1 MNEFEE
7 PSNSPRAIGEVD
19 CTHSRPDN
27 ESLRRQPP
35 ILGRSHSCKLLTRK
49 KDDFTNSNFARSLIV
64 SRPGKETTAEDDDI
78 YDCRSETFMRRSGSF
93 TSHPDQIKNLLS
105 PEPVLAHDWLPPPK
119 SFRSSKVPKLFL
131 FHILISS
138 AQSESF
144 PRGLESLVP
153 EEYEQSMFESLFV
166 AYESIPNAAP
176 LSATSDPPERPEA
189 DPAASEID
197 TAAVNLSS
205 TSIDGL
211 GATPA
216 GPASST
222 D

>member
-119 SFRSSKVPKLFL
+119 SFRSSK
-131 FHILISS
+131 
-138 AQSESF
+138 SESF